1 MFYTLV
7 GGPLAG
13 NVKDIAPENL
23 KEENTPT
30 SNGVTI
36 AARLHCSPQWQY
48 LRVGETMNW
57 VEPDEIVREW
67 QVGVILIIFL
77 MWVFGRLPSI

>member
-1 MFYTLV
+1 MIAADSSEKNSITFMFYTLV

-36 AARLHCSPQWQY
+36 AARLHCSPQ
-48 LRVGETMNW
+48 
-57 VEPDEIVREW
+57 
-67 QVGVILIIFL
+67 
-77 MWVFGRLPSI
+77 

>member
-36 AARLHCSPQWQY
+36 AARLHCSPQ
-48 LRVGETMNW
+48 
-57 VEPDEIVREW
+57 
-67 QVGVILIIFL
+67 
-77 MWVFGRLPSI
+77 